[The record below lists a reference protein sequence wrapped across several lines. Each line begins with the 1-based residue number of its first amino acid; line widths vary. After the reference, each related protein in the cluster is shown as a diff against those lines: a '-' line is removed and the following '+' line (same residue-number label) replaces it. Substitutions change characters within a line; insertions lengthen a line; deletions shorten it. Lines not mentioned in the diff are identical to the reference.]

1 MCVFFFKQKTAYEMR
16 ISDWSSDVCSS
27 DLFMGALGSAR
38 GISSEA
44 ISTDL
49 AMATFG
55 GIAAGF
61 SAALLGLRCGRRLPL
76 IIGTLALVLSSI
88 GLVSDT
94 ANYSLCAILFLFSWV
109 FVTSYFMGTV
119 AAVED
124 GGRAAVFIPAAQLG
138 GLAQIGRAHV

>member
-1 MCVFFFKQKTAYEMR
+1 MR

-27 DLFMGALGSAR
+27 DLVGMVWPFMGALGSAR

-76 IIGTLALVLSSI
+76 IIGTLALVLGSL

-109 FVTSYFMGTV
+109 FEFGIASCRERVGY
-119 AAVED
+119 
-124 GGRAAVFIPAAQLG
+124 
-138 GLAQIGRAHV
+138 